1 MTVLMAS
8 DTAIVAGN
16 VHRCTMLQ
24 LLEQRRPTKAPAAMP
39 AVALTRSADRGML
52 RLAVHIRE
60 LVTILAP
67 ANCIGLSLT
76 EVSNQYVA

>member
-1 MTVLMAS
+1 
-8 DTAIVAGN
+8 
-16 VHRCTMLQ
+16 
-24 LLEQRRPTKAPAAMP
+24 MP
-39 AVALTRSADRGML
+39 AVALTRSADRGMF